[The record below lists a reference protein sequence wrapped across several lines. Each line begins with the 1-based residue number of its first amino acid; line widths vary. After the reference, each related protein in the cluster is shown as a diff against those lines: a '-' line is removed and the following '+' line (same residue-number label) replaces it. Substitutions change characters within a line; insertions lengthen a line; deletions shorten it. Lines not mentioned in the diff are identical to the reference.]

1 MSCSIPQNRRTPPDT
16 SSYLDCVGRRHD
28 GAGTKFFLADLM
40 FHPLFLPIHGQ
51 VLLVFLR
58 IPVQLPSQRS
68 QTSHGDLVV
77 VGRCTAPALHKS
89 PTTYLVPSNVTDS
102 LNFLLTSSSGLV
114 SASCTTPI
122 ESIFQNLLNS
132 KLSSSVA
139 PAELLSVTVETMVVS
154 CLPAELRAFGPQR
167 IHPKM
172 VSMAIGSSS
181 PAILS
186 PLPSTR

>member
-1 MSCSIPQNRRTPPDT
+1 MTPEYFWSFSGSRFNCRLNALKRRMAT
-16 SSYLDCVGRRHD
+16 SWLS
-28 GAGTKFFLADLM
+28 
-40 FHPLFLPIHGQ
+40 
-51 VLLVFLR
+51 
-58 IPVQLPSQRS
+58 
-68 QTSHGDLVV
+68 
-77 VGRCTAPALHKS
+77 GRCTAPALHKS

-102 LNFLLTSSSGLV
+102 LNFLLTSLSGLV

-154 CLPAELRAFGPQR
+154 CLPAELRAFRPQR

-172 VSMAIGSSS
+172 VSMAMGSSS
-181 PAILS
+181 PATLS
-186 PLPSTR
+186 PLPSTQ